1 MEQVKNTFP
10 TQKTTPINLGADMT
24 AIPTKQLPD
33 SDNAQNQLPQPTN
46 PLSLFHLQQPKA
58 PKNPLQRFQFEQ
70 PKTAKPPQP
79 FKGMPSIL
87 DDEQNPVDPPF
98 SKKKVRDV
106 PDNFDEMHAN
116 WLKNRTPE
124 TNTEILNAIQPVID
138 TAIQSYVGPNAN
150 QTARTQ
156 AKMMALRA
164 LETYDPRKGNVRT
177 HLLSQLQSLR
187 RFAAQQQN
195 IIDIPEQF
203 SLDHQALQEASN
215 ELRDKLGREPTD
227 DELADH
233 TGLSKRRI
241 KKIRSFNQP
250 VSEGMTHNETQED
263 GSDGSVAS
271 NVPGKDPGLDAWLDF
286 VYDDLSSTDKLIMD
300 MTLGRNGRK
309 KSSVQE
315 IAKELG
321 ISPSAVSQRAAKIQE
336 MIDRRHEYDTI

>member
-1 MEQVKNTFP
+1 MDQIKNTFP

-24 AIPTKQLPD
+24 ATQTQQV
-33 SDNAQNQLPQPTN
+33 SDVDAAQNQLPKQTN
-46 PLSLFHLQQPKA
+46 PLSMFQAQQPKA
-58 PKNPLQRFQFEQ
+58 PENTLQRFQFEQ
-70 PKTAKPPQP
+70 PKQPKPGQP

-98 SKKKVRDV
+98 SKKKVKDV
-106 PDNFDEMHAN
+106 PDNFDEIHAN

-124 TNTEILNAIQPVID
+124 SNTEILAAIQPVID
-138 TAIQSYVGPNAN
+138 TAIQSYVGQNAN

-156 AKMMALRA
+156 AKLMALRA
-164 LETYDPRKGNVRT
+164 LETYDPSKGNVRN

-195 IIDIPEQF
+195 IIDVPEQV
-203 SLDHQALQEASN
+203 SLDYQALQEATN

-233 TGLSKRRI
+233 TGLSRRRI

-263 GSDGSVAS
+263 GSDGNVAS

-286 VYDDLSSTDKLIMD
+286 VYDDLSNTDKLIMD
-300 MTLGRNGRK
+300 MLLGRNGRK
-309 KSSVQE
+309 KASVQE

>member
-1 MEQVKNTFP
+1 MNTTDQVKNTFP
-10 TQKTTPINLGADMT
+10 VQQTKPLNLGPEMT
-24 AIPTKQLPD
+24 A
-33 SDNAQNQLPQPTN
+33 AQPQTPPKPE
-46 PLSLFHLQQPKA
+46 PLSLFEAPSVPQAPSAPKA
-58 PKNPLQRFQFEQ
+58 PESPLQRFQFEQ
-70 PKTAKPPQP
+70 PKPAKQPQP

-87 DDEQNPVDPPF
+87 DDEQKPVEPPF
-98 SKKKVRDV
+98 SSKKVKDV
-106 PDNFDEMHAN
+106 PDNFDEIHSK

-124 TNTEILNAIQPVID
+124 SNTEILTAIQPIID

-156 AKMMALRA
+156 AKLMALRA
-164 LETYDPRKGNVRT
+164 LETYDPSKGNVRT

-187 RFAAQQQN
+187 RYAAQQQN
-195 IIDIPEQF
+195 IIDVPEQV
-203 SLDHQALQEASN
+203 SLDYQSLQEATN

-227 DELADH
+227 EELADH
-233 TGLSKRRI
+233 TGLSTKRI

-250 VSEGMTHNETQED
+250 VSEGMTHNETAED

-286 VYDDLSSTDKLIMD
+286 VYDDLSNTDKLIMD
-300 MTLGRNGRK
+300 MLLGRNGRK
-309 KSSVQE
+309 KASVQE

-336 MIDRRHEYDTI
+336 MIDRRHEYDVM

>member
-1 MEQVKNTFP
+1 MDQIKNTSAV
-10 TQKTTPINLGADMT
+10 QKTTPINLGADMT
-24 AIPTKQLPD
+24 AAP
-33 SDNAQNQLPQPTN
+33 PQKPFEQEPPQQQSN
-46 PLSLFHLQQPKA
+46 PLSLFHPQPQQPK
-58 PKNPLQRFQFEQ
+58 PPESPLQRFQFEQ
-70 PKTAKPPQP
+70 PKPAKQPAP
-79 FKGMPSIL
+79 FKGMASIL
-87 DDEQNPVDPPF
+87 DDEQKPVEPPF
-98 SKKKVRDV
+98 SKKKVKDV
-106 PDNFDEMHAN
+106 PDNFDEIHAN
-116 WLKNRTPE
+116 WMKNRTPE
-124 TNTEILNAIQPVID
+124 ANTAVLAAIQPVID
-138 TAIQSYVGPNAN
+138 TAIQSYVGQNAN

-156 AKMMALRA
+156 AKLMALRA
-164 LETYDPRKGNVRT
+164 LETYDPSKGSVRT

-195 IIDIPEQF
+195 IIDVPEQV
-203 SLDHQALQEASN
+203 SLDYQALQEATN
-215 ELRDKLGREPTD
+215 ELKDKLGREPTD

-250 VSEGMTHNETQED
+250 VSEGMTHNETEED

-286 VYDDLSSTDKLIMD
+286 VYDDLSTTDKLIMD

-336 MIDRRHEYDTI
+336 MLDKRHQYDTI